1 MKDSKLLKNNYTG
14 KLKKLI
20 LTAFAML
27 AVGCGEKNDLSESGW
42 SNSEYGIAGSAT
54 FPPAANSWQ

>member
-1 MKDSKLLKNNYTG
+1 MKNTTLSKNYSTG
-14 KLKKLI
+14 KLKILF

-42 SNSEYGIAGSAT
+42 SNSEYGIGL
-54 FPPAANSWQ
+54 

>member
-1 MKDSKLLKNNYTG
+1 MKNTTLSKNYSTG
-14 KLKKLI
+14 KLKILFLI
-20 LTAFAML
+20 AFAML

-54 FPPAANSWQ
+54 FTPEANS